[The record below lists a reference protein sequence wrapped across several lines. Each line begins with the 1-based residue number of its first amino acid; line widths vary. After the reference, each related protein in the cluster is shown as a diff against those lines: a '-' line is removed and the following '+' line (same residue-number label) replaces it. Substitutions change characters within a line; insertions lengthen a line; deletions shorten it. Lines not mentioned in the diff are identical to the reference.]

1 MLSPNI
7 GITRRVKYDGG
18 ATPGEVLG
26 SKLSKNKKGKLF
38 AEYMTSAKKTSE
50 EKRRKGLLR
59 PSSKLLHSTNGPPH
73 KFELD
78 STPLLQ

>member
-38 AEYMTSAKKTSE
+38 AEYMTSAKKE
-50 EKRRKGLLR
+50 
-59 PSSKLLHSTNGPPH
+59 
-73 KFELD
+73 D
-78 STPLLQ
+78 